1 VQAEWPAWRLVI
13 EGKATLGELSG
24 PTATYSLA
32 DVHKANAL
40 LDMQA
45 DMQAEQERKERN
57 R

>member
-1 VQAEWPAWRLVI
+1 M

-24 PTATYSLA
+24 PGATYSLA